1 MIELIL
7 NILSCIFGLYIAF
20 KIKETNSFKLRL
32 SLIYIFILFA
42 AVCSSFI
49 FNNVRHYNTLNAI
62 AVLLLTFFI
71 FRQLKPLMSITKYHK
86 SVLSNYSLDNLPSL
100 IWIKDV
106 NNKYTYINNEA
117 LNLLFKGVS
126 RDEVLGKTSEDLV
139 CYINKKLSCSYNF
152 TNCETDCSGSFKT
165 IIKYGYINND
175 YVALRLHNVPVYI
188 NKDGEHKLECVI
200 SIGNDITQECKEH
213 REMLELFESDE
224 IQKLKT
230 HLLKHI
236 THLPKNSNVPI

>member
-7 NILSCIFGLYIAF
+7 NLLSCSLGLYIAF
-20 KIKETNSFKLRL
+20 RIKGTNSFKLKL

-42 AVCSSFI
+42 AFCSNFI
-49 FNNVRHYNTLNAI
+49 FNVQYYNKLNAI

-86 SVLSNYSLDNLPSL
+86 SILSSYSLDTLPSL

-106 NNKYTYINNEA
+106 NNRYTYINNEA

-126 RDEVLGKTSEDLV
+126 RDEVLGKTSEGLV
-139 CYINKKLSCSYNF
+139 YYIHKKLNCNYNF
-152 TNCETDCSGSFKT
+152 TNCETDCSESFKT

-188 NKDGEHKLECVI
+188 NKDGKQKLECVI
-200 SIGNDITQECKEH
+200 SIGNDITQECVEH
-213 REMLELFESDE
+213 REMLELFETNDTTR
-224 IQKLKT
+224 LKD

-236 THLPKNSNVPI
+236 THLPKKSNVPI